1 MQNLLTY
8 PVIIWPAENGYN
20 VSVPDLGKNGLAT
33 QGTDLDN
40 AIYMA
45 RDLIYC
51 MLAHTTN
58 YPEAIPLDKVV
69 IPHEAKNAITRVIS
83 INVKK

>member
-20 VSVPDLGKNGLAT
+20 VLVPDLGKNGLAT

-45 RDLIYC
+45 HDLIGC
-51 MLAHTTN
+51 MLSDTTN
-58 YPEAIPLDKVV
+58 YPEATPLDKVV
-69 IPHEAKNAITRVIS
+69 IPHEAKNAITMMVA
-83 INVKK
+83 INV